1 MNLLDISAKYLSVE
15 PDKLLKVNKLY
26 EWILVQFEDSD
37 DGISYL
43 KENLSDKELDYALDL
58 HENRSM
64 YMGVPIYTNKGKFSA
79 PTLGLYAIE
88 SRKILKT
95 KIREKLIK
103 SNLKKQLSNKIKSS
117 VKENVENNLLKI
129 EEKNEKDP
137 CWKGYTQVGM
147 KKKGNKEVPNCIPS
161 KNISKSK
168 KYAEELE
175 LHEAQFILK
184 NVLENKQNKLIKKS
198 INEKNIENIEL
209 DENLELFI
217 KYSFYTG
224 IVESIEEMNELLS
237 TISKEDYNY
246 IVNKAILEN
255 TDPTAKVTNQ
265 NKSNL
270 GGTSEPNDLSK
281 TPTSTDSDCS
291 TCEPKT
297 GTSTTS
303 NNPSTSGD
311 SNGAEDTS
319 TSIDSNDSKGAST
332 SVNPTG
338 SNTSTNTSHKKT
350 SKSQPKTGNPPTV
363 EESTELL
370 KTKKIDNVI
379 INPSK
384 DEDMTAGEK
393 LDKKSMKIAS
403 KLKENFSL
411 KLNKKLIVNEF
422 INEVSSANIKS
433 HESPRNRGR
442 NNKSRR
448 KSARIRQMKKARNT
462 FINNML

>member
-37 DGISYL
+37 YGISYL
-43 KENLSDKELDYALDL
+43 KENLSGKELDYALDL

-64 YMGVPIYTNKGKFSA
+64 YMGVPIYSNKGKFSA

-184 NVLENKQNKLIKKS
+184 NVLENKQNKLIKQS

-237 TISKEDYNY
+237 TISEEDYNY

-265 NKSNL
+265 NKPNS
-270 GGTSEPNDLSK
+270 GGTSEP
-281 TPTSTDSDCS
+281 TDSDCS
-291 TCEPKT
+291 TCEPRT
-297 GTSTTS
+297 GISTDSSLVDLTRL
-303 NNPSTSGD
+303 NKDAKDASTSGD
-311 SNGAEDTS
+311 PNGAKDTS
-319 TSIDSNDSKGAST
+319 TSIDSNDSNKPINQSKSINPNGA
-332 SVNPTG
+332 N
-338 SNTSTNTSHKKT
+338 NKT
-350 SKSQPKTGNPPTV
+350 SKNGSV